1 MTEAIDETTKG
12 GKPMLLYHTG
22 FDVIQTPDLTV
33 GRKNADFGQGFYL
46 SADADFSR
54 RWATE
59 RKGRQTVINRYAL
72 SLEGLAVTRFEK
84 SEDWFRCIL
93 NNRAGLPDAFAAQDV
108 VIGPI
113 ANDTLF
119 QTWGILTSGVL
130 TDAQALR
137 LLQIEPSYTQ
147 VVIKTEKA
155 AAQLQWLGAEILTH
169 DDLSANAELLEK
181 EQDAFQRTFAALF
194 EELVDAEENSDD

>member
-1 MTEAIDETTKG
+1 MTKAIDETMKVEE
-12 GKPMLLYHTG
+12 PMLLYHTG
-22 FDVIQTPDLTV
+22 FAVIQTPDLTV

-59 RKGRQTVINRYAL
+59 RKGRQTVINRYTL

-84 SEDWFRCIL
+84 SEDWFRCIRQ
-93 NNRAGLPDAFAAQDV
+93 NRAGQPDALAGQDV

-130 TDAQALR
+130 TDTQALR

-147 VVIKTEKA
+147 
-155 AAQLQWLGAEILTH
+155 GAVAVAGRRCSH
-169 DDLSANAELLEK
+169 A
-181 EQDAFQRTFAALF
+181 
-194 EELVDAEENSDD
+194 